1 MRLRCK
7 FLFACREQCP
17 PRERTVSPLS
27 LVDSPVLRLSQTF
40 LHATCRGPLGLCGE
54 RCCFGMTVGL
64 TACHEVG
71 DVRATLDAELETFR
85 GSEKVERL
93 LAGMT
98 LEDKVGEMT
107 QLTLDMLCV
116 EDSAKTRKNKVVLDE
131 PHRLDENKL
140 DAAFDGGRIGS
151 VLNCG
156 GHAYPTEQWRQL
168 VSEFTNQA

>member
-1 MRLRCK
+1 M
-7 FLFACREQCP
+7 
-17 PRERTVSPLS
+17 
-27 LVDSPVLRLSQTF
+27 
-40 LHATCRGPLGLCGE
+40 
-54 RCCFGMTVGL
+54 
-64 TACHEVG
+64 
-71 DVRATLDAELETFR
+71 
-85 GSEKVERL
+85 ERL

-156 GHAYPTEQWRQL
+156 GHAYPTAMASACVWI
-168 VSEFTNQA
+168 QASSVECQRFSNVVWY